1 MALRRILCTQCDRP
15 LEVDEGA
22 KSVNC
27 MHCNTRVVTEAMTV
41 DAYVAVRR
49 FTTANRMK
57 ITKKGLVYA
66 SVRADA
72 LEIEGFLQGDAF
84 ALPDI
89 RPRGGNWRNPCPPAA
104 PRRRSR
110 VPLARLALRSAAT
123 SAQRQAPLCGSCG
136 ASAALR
142 EVLGLGLRLLGGL
155 RGLLGEPGGAGL
167 VD

>member
-72 LEIEGFLQGDAF
+72 LEIEGFLQGDA
-84 ALPDI
+84 LSLTGI
-89 RPRGGNWRNPCPPAA
+89 RLAKTA
-104 PRRRSR
+104 R
-110 VPLARLALRSAAT
+110 VTANLRAARLAL
-123 SAQRQAPLCGSCG
+123 
-136 ASAALR
+136 
-142 EVLGLGLRLLGGL
+142 
-155 RGLLGEPGGAGL
+155 EPGAVLSGDLRIGPDQVPETQAL
-167 VD
+167 IAPIPPRV